1 MKLTLAT
8 VITLLAAACIST
20 VTGQSPTPFIKTLAG
35 PNNFKNVPNPFRSYS
50 RCEMDVNSKRP
61 NLATVQK
68 IAGPLFNCYQLNEKN
83 STFCT
88 VKRDVQGMTTS
99 HFAIVTG
106 QLCEKHKGYLQITMS
121 PP

>member
-1 MKLTLAT
+1 MKFTLAT
-8 VITLLAAACIST
+8 AITLLATACIST

-68 IAGPLFNCYQLNEKN
+68 IAGPQFNCSQYNEKN

-88 VKRDVQGMTTS
+88 VKSEVRGMTTS
-99 HFAIVTG
+99 HFVIVTG
-106 QLCEKHKGYLQITMS
+106 QLCEKYKGYLQINLR
-121 PP
+121 P